1 MTTDG
6 EGPRTTARKLRKYA
20 CTRAD
25 AKPIRTNLHACAY
38 ECFIRTH
45 ACTYSVDPKL
55 GSSFGG
61 RWQKNPLQF
70 PWGLP
75 GVSLVL
81 VAMRSLGGPWLG
93 LRVPLQGN
101 AVCARKNQ
109 APRDLHVFPLCG
121 ERAPPVSP
129 PPGSTVL
136 NKCFAVV
143 SSRVRF
149 TTKACFG
156 TGAPRAKQVRP
167 P

>member
-1 MTTDG
+1 MNVSYVHTL
-6 EGPRTTARKLRKYA
+6 ARILWTPSWGLA
-20 CTRAD
+20 
-25 AKPIRTNLHACAY
+25 
-38 ECFIRTH
+38 
-45 ACTYSVDPKL
+45 L
-55 GSSFGG
+55 GVAGK
-61 RWQKNPLQF
+61 KNPLQF

-129 PPGSTVL
+129 RQGQQ
-136 NKCFAVV
+136 C
-143 SSRVRF
+143 
-149 TTKACFG
+149 
-156 TGAPRAKQVRP
+156 
-167 P
+167 